1 MERMEDKSMMSYEER
16 ADLLTGKYGE
26 CCKRSVAA
34 KILDCSVGKIRNMIE
49 DGRLDLVCE
58 GERID
63 VRSIARYMC
72 KPKQADWDARKK
84 RIAAKYDSRWAV

>member
-1 MERMEDKSMMSYEER
+1 MERMEGKRMMSFEER

-26 CCKRSVAA
+26 CCRRSVAA
-34 KILDCSVGKIRNMIE
+34 KILDCSTGKIRNMIE
-49 DGRLDLVCE
+49 DGRLELVCE

-72 KPKQADWDARKK
+72 KPKAADWEVKKK
-84 RIAAKYDSRWAV
+84 RIAEKYNSRWAV